1 MAKLADDVHY
11 SGTVGNVTFY
21 QMWGKT
27 YVRKKSSLTRKRV
40 MKSKT
45 FEKTRR
51 YANDLGR
58 AAQIGSI
65 IYKALPAD
73 LKERWLYRAI
83 TGEAAT
89 LLYEGKAGQEVKDFL
104 WKKYIQNT
112 GVEEEAK
119 AILPLADSHPRY
131 RNLVESSIHSNR
143 RLRDLFLE
151 RWERQGRDLYYFKQ
165 AWQNRGYFN
174 RHRFREVLDQ
184 RNHLQPG

>member
-40 MKSKT
+40 MNSKT

-89 LLYEGKAGQEVKDFL
+89 
-104 WKKYIQNT
+104 
-112 GVEEEAK
+112 
-119 AILPLADSHPRY
+119 RY
-131 RNLVESSIHSNR
+131 MREKP
-143 RLRDLFLE
+143 
-151 RWERQGRDLYYFKQ
+151 GRK
-165 AWQNRGYFN
+165 
-174 RHRFREVLDQ
+174 
-184 RNHLQPG
+184 